1 MPNNKLHSRNIVLTA
16 LASVVALALGLACS
30 GGPSGPAQ
38 GSPEWYMQAARENF
52 AIPDYAKTIEQLS
65 EAMGAEGEIGTTAML
80 WHSVTTAG
88 LARGYSELG
97 SAFMEGIEANEARAA
112 DFQNFVND
120 YRRRTRINA
129 IEFSEGVGKIQAL
142 IQAQPSVSLDFPLP
156 PGNDSVSPV
165 LTSVRS
171 GTNAETQIAGMEAQ
185 TLTRG
190 IFSVLSDLTGGKS
203 AEDLTSTA
211 EAGTIEATSDEIAF
225 GVSRILLDIS
235 IMFDRE
241 GINDP
246 RVRGH
251 VLGMAEK
258 WVEPYLEDEDSEAV
272 EEFKFDL
279 ENERRDIE
287 GKRRIAKE

>member
-1 MPNNKLHSRNIVLTA
+1 MPRNELHSRRIVLTVM
-16 LASVVALALGLACS
+16 ASVVAAVLGLSCS
-30 GGPSGPAQ
+30 SGPSGPVQ
-38 GSPEWYMQAARENF
+38 GSPEWYMQAARDNF

-65 EAMGAEGEIGTTAML
+65 EAMKAEGEIGTRAML
-80 WHSVTTAG
+80 WHSITTAG
-88 LARGYSELG
+88 LARGYAELG
-97 SAFMEGIEANEARAA
+97 DAFLEGIEANEARAA

-171 GTNAETQIAGMEAQ
+171 GANVDSQIPGMEDQ

-190 IFSVLSDLTGGKS
+190 IFSVFSDLTGGKS
-203 AEDLTSTA
+203 AEELGSAA
-211 EAGTIEATSDEIAF
+211 ETGAIEATSDEIAF

-235 IMFDRE
+235 IMFNRE

-246 RVRGH
+246 RVRVH
-251 VLGMAEK
+251 VLDMAEK
-258 WVEPYLEDEDSEAV
+258 WAEPHLEDGESEPV

-279 ENERRDIE
+279 ENERRDIA

>member
-1 MPNNKLHSRNIVLTA
+1 MPRNILHSRKISLTA
-16 LASVVALALGLACS
+16 LASVVASVLGLSCS
-30 GGPSGPAQ
+30 SGPSGPVQ
-38 GSPEWYMQAARENF
+38 GSPEWYMQAARDNY
-52 AIPDYAKTIEQLS
+52 AMPDYAKTIEQLS
-65 EAMGAEGEIGTTAML
+65 EAMKAEGEIGTRAML

-88 LARGYSELG
+88 LARGYAELG
-97 SAFMEGIEANEARAA
+97 NAFVEGIEAEEARAA

-171 GTNAETQIAGMEAQ
+171 GANVESQMPGMEDQ

-203 AEDLTSTA
+203 AEELISSA
-211 EAGTIEATSDEIAF
+211 ETGTIEATSDEIAF

-251 VLGMAEK
+251 VLDMAEK
-258 WVEPYLEDEDSEAV
+258 WSEPYLEDEDAEGV

-279 ENERRDIE
+279 ENERRDIA
-287 GKRRIAKE
+287 GKRRIAKD